1 MKANRTSL
9 TQLRRNGQ
17 YFANRRCVAISP
29 FKSQLIQCF
38 ACYLTSHKY
47 PCFIACRFVTPSLY
61 LFCACVYR
69 ILSPVHSIKQN
80 KNCANGGKNRYQ
92 ILMADGQPMAPTK
105 EESPTGTVE
114 AEAIE
119 PSSQFKQKVRMF
131 RNLEVEKKRSVDVR
145 PVLTSLEN
153 YAAMPASQFQMLERA
168 NEIMMYVHLKPIEN
182 EKSN

>member
-1 MKANRTSL
+1 
-9 TQLRRNGQ
+9 
-17 YFANRRCVAISP
+17 
-29 FKSQLIQCF
+29 
-38 ACYLTSHKY
+38 
-47 PCFIACRFVTPSLY
+47 
-61 LFCACVYR
+61 
-69 ILSPVHSIKQN
+69 
-80 KNCANGGKNRYQ
+80 
-92 ILMADGQPMAPTK
+92 MADGQPMAPTK